1 MIKGVG
7 IDIVKISR
15 IESILKNSGKR
26 FLKRIFTDKE
36 ISYAERFLNRSERL
50 AGRFAAKEAIIKAT
64 GKKIPMNK
72 IEVLNDKEGRPYSNI
87 PGVRL
92 SISHEKEYAVAI
104 ALYEEER

>member
-15 IESILKNSGKR
+15 IESIIRSNGKH
-26 FLKRIFTDKE
+26 FLKRVFTDKE
-36 ISYAERFLNRSERL
+36 ISYAGGFLNRSEHL

-64 GKKIPMNK
+64 GKKIPMNE
-72 IEVLNDKEGRPYSNI
+72 IEVLNDENGQPYSNI
-87 PGVRL
+87 NGIKL

-104 ALYEEER
+104 ALYEEEK

>member
-15 IESILKNSGKR
+15 IENILKSNEKH
-26 FLKRIFTDKE
+26 FLKRLFTEKE
-36 ISYAERFLNRSERL
+36 ILYAEGFLNKAERL

-72 IEVLNDKEGRPYSNI
+72 IEILNNKEGMPYSNI
-87 PGVRL
+87 PGIKL
-92 SISHEKEYAVAI
+92 SISHEKEYAIAI
-104 ALYEEER
+104 ALYEEGK